1 MLKKLML
8 NCKSIFNSSAFSGV
22 YSIPYL
28 WDVFLETSL
37 PQTWPFPYSSQNEV
51 EPIRYDLLQ
60 MI

>member
-1 MLKKLML
+1 ML
-8 NCKSIFNSSAFSGV
+8 NGKSIFIYSDFSGV

-37 PQTWPFPYSSQNEV
+37 PQTWPFPYSSQNEI
-51 EPIRYDLLQ
+51 EPIKYDLLQ